1 MSLIINPGITIN
13 PGMSF
18 TVPLTPPGP
27 SLTVISLNA
36 YPSTA
41 NEGDVIDIQPIWE
54 NASGQTVYWTVK
66 YGTGVNSSN
75 FTTASGTV
83 VVSGSSSNFYVSTIA
98 DHVTQGHDW
107 TFGIKLGTTPGG
119 NNLWDSN
126 NNLVTIHDTS
136 RAPPAGSGVFDANS
150 WLEVS
155 GGEQFNLGSTWTIE
169 FSINPNDIS
178 LHAQGGIWGIMNQ
191 VGWANEQA
199 ISVALAGGL
208 LVVGGGF
215 DSSATGFPEPDVGR
229 WTHIAIVNNGGDL
242 SVYFNGIRQPE
253 KQHGPGNRGTF
264 AYINTATLF
273 IGRLTPI
280 YGGTIPAKITNVHI
294 TDQALYT
301 AGDFIPDVVPT
312 VIPGHTRL
320 LWVPSSGGL
329 TTDLSNYSASITNNG
344 NGVTYNTAT
353 IVSSPIPRNAYAFN
367 GAGSYMTVANTTTDW
382 NLGNA
387 YAIEWWS
394 NAAVQSDAST
404 HILTVMGQQD
414 NDNCIDIFYY
424 NGNLNLFNGQVNTP
438 EPPINV
444 WTHIIVTSIGGRVT
458 ITYNGVKQYDANPGR
473 SASNSSLPLIIGKR
487 GYNDFQYFNGKLA
500 GIRIYFLYSDT
511 IQNMLTLTDSTPT
524 DTSGRAHVIT
534 NNAITTAVDGYY

>member
-1 MSLIINPGITIN
+1 MSLILNSGFTLGPG
-13 PGMSF
+13 F
-18 TVPLTPPGP
+18 TADAGYTPPP
-27 SLTVISLNA
+27 LTVISLNA
-36 YPSTA
+36 YPSNA
-41 NEGDVIDIQPIWE
+41 NEGAVINIQPIWQ
-54 NASGQTVYWTVK
+54 NANGQTVYWTVK
-66 YGTGVNSSN
+66 YGADVNSSN
-75 FTTASGTV
+75 FTTSSGTF
-83 VVSGSSSNFYVSTIA
+83 VVSGSSSNFYVSTIE
-98 DHVTQGHDW
+98 DDVTQGHDW
-107 TFGIKLGTTPGG
+107 TFGIKLGTTAGG
-119 NNLWDSN
+119 NDLWDSS

-136 RAPPAGSGVFDANS
+136 LTPGNGVFDGSS
-150 WLEVS
+150 WLEVA
-155 GGEQFNLGSTWTIE
+155 GGEQFILGSTWTIE

-191 VGWANEQA
+191 VGWANQQA
-199 ISVALAGGL
+199 ISIALAGGL
-208 LVVGGGF
+208 LIVGGGF
-215 DSSATGFPEPDVGR
+215 DGSATGFPEPATGR
-229 WTHIAIVNNGGDL
+229 WTHIAVVNDGGDV
-242 SVYFNGIRQPE
+242 SVFYNGIRQPE
-253 KQHGPGNRGTF
+253 QQHGPGNRGTF

-280 YGGTIPAKITNVHI
+280 YGGTIPAKIANVRI

-301 AGDFIPDVVPT
+301 AGDFTPNVIPT
-312 VIPGHTRL
+312 RIPGHTRL
-320 LWVPSSGGL
+320 LWKPTIGSL
-329 TTDLSNYSASITNNG
+329 TTDTGDYASSITNTG
-344 NGVTYNTAT
+344 TGVTYSTAT
-353 IVSSPIPRNAYAFN
+353 VALSAIPRNSYGFN
-367 GAGSYMTVANTTTDW
+367 GTNSYITVANTTTDW
-382 NLGNA
+382 NLGNS
-387 YAIEWWS
+387 YTIEWWS
-394 NAAVQSDAST
+394 NAAVQSNAST
-404 HILTVMGQQD
+404 SILTVMSQQD

-444 WTHIIVTSIGGRVT
+444 WTHVIVTSIGGRVT